1 MTEML
6 IPAKYAEDIDYLR
19 NGHHGWHGLRHRIAW
34 AVAPKCIRSLM
45 IAGLMVATHPDD
57 DACHRRMAPQHDLV
71 AATPR
76 HPLHRPARAANHP
89 GRPH

>member
-45 IAGLMVATHPDD
+45 IAGLMVATHPDEVMNALFEKSLAEYAD
-57 DACHRRMAPQHDLV
+57 QADAHEDEEARR
-71 AATPR
+71 
-76 HPLHRPARAANHP
+76 
-89 GRPH
+89 

>member
-45 IAGLMVATHPDD
+45 IAGLMVAIHPDEVMN
-57 DACHRRMAPQHDLV
+57 ALFEKSLAEYADLA
-71 AATPR
+71 AATEADEEA
-76 HPLHRPARAANHP
+76 HQ
-89 GRPH
+89 

>member
-45 IAGLMVATHPDD
+45 IAGLMVAIHPDEVMNALFEKSLAEYAD
-57 DACHRRMAPQHDLV
+57 QA
-71 AATPR
+71 
-76 HPLHRPARAANHP
+76 AANEDEEA
-89 GRPH
+89 RQ